1 MRVENFENNTQLRAY
16 FSATNIY
23 IYIYIYIYNINIYI
37 YVYIYIYIYNI
48 NIYICI
54 YIYIYIYIYIH
65 VFIWGALLHYLYLWN
80 GSVACIASGII
91 LLVTVISDKKT
102 RNECINEESLLR

>member
-1 MRVENFENNTQLRAY
+1 MIIKNQDMRVENFENNTQLRAY

-23 IYIYIYIYNINIYI
+23 YIYIYL
-37 YVYIYIYIYNI
+37 
-48 NIYICI
+48 
-54 YIYIYIYIYIH
+54 YIH
-65 VFIWGALLHYLYLWN
+65 IFIWRALLHYLYLWD

-102 RNECINEESLLR
+102 PKWMH